1 MKTLPDK
8 PSELIRLAIGD
19 LCKVEKNPIYRIN
32 MNVWH
37 SPNYKDMIC
46 EVCLAGAVMAG
57 SLDANPS
64 FLTSPLDYCEPSIYC
79 KLQALDKFRRGT
91 FLEGVS
97 YLERAGAI
105 SSDERVK
112 LEELLGA
119 KPHERHEENSAQFKS
134 DMLAL
139 ANFFESHG
147 Y

>member
-8 PSELIRLAIGD
+8 PSELIRLAISD
-19 LCKVEKNPIYRIN
+19 LCKVEKNPVYRIN
-32 MNVWH
+32 MNRWH
-37 SPNYKDMIC
+37 HLNYKDMVC

-57 SLDANPS
+57 SLDADPYLSISPFS
-64 FLTSPLDYCEPSIYC
+64 FKPSIYY
-79 KLQALDKFRRGT
+79 KLQALDEFRLGT
-91 FLEGVS
+91 FFEGVG
-97 YLERAGAI
+97 YLEHAGAI
-105 SSDERVK
+105 SLDERVK

-139 ANFFESHG
+139 ANFFELHG